1 MIFLVT
7 TTALSITGQ
16 LQWNLYTSKSSV
28 QRTVFFAPVMV
39 NYLEEYL
46 DITKPR
52 FSERILPVSWPL
64 VISRFYCTTITLENI
79 KFKI

>member
-16 LQWNLYTSKSSV
+16 LQWNLYTTKSSV

-64 VISRFYCTTITLENI
+64 VI
-79 KFKI
+79 

>member
-16 LQWNLYTSKSSV
+16 LQWNLYTTKSSV

-39 NYLEEYL
+39 NNLEEYL

-64 VISRFYCTTITLENI
+64 VI
-79 KFKI
+79 